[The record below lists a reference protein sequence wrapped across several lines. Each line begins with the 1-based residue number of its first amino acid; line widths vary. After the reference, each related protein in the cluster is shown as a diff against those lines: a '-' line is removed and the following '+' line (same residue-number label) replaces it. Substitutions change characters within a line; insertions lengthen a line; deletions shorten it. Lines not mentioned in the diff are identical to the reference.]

1 MRLLFWIVALPLL
14 FAGALFAVANREI
27 VPIDLWPFAERVAA
41 PLYIAL
47 GAAFYLG
54 FVFGGVVAWLGGRRR
69 RSEGRRAQ
77 WRAAQLSR
85 EKADLE
91 ARLAR
96 RSESAPA
103 ASSAATGIPSALPS
117 ASRGS

>member
-1 MRLLFWIVALPLL
+1 MRLLFWIIALPL
-14 FAGALFAVANREI
+14 FFVGALFAVANRDV
-27 VPIDLWPFAERVAA
+27 VPIDLWPFAERVTA
-41 PLYIAL
+41 PLYLAL

-54 FVFGGVVAWLGGRRR
+54 FVVGGVVSWLAGRRR
-69 RSEGRRAQ
+69 RAEGRRAQ

-96 RSESAPA
+96 RTEAA
-103 ASSAATGIPSALPS
+103 ASTSALPAPARS
-117 ASRGS
+117 A

>member
-1 MRLLFWIVALPLL
+1 MKLLFWIIALPL
-14 FAGALFAVANREI
+14 FFIGALFAVANRDA
-27 VPIDLWPFAERVAA
+27 VPIDLWPFAERVTA
-41 PLYIAL
+41 PLYLAL
-47 GAAFYLG
+47 GAAFYVG
-54 FVFGGVVAWLGGRRR
+54 FVFGGIVSWLAGRRR

-96 RSESAPA
+96 RTEAAPPVAGA
-103 ASSAATGIPSALPS
+103 AALT
-117 ASRGS
+117 AQSRSL